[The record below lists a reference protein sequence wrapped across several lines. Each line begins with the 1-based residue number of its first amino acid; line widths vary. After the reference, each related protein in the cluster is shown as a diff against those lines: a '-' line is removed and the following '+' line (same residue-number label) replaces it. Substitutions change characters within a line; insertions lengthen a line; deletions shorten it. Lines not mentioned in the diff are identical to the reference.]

1 MPAGGTVSDSR
12 GTMETTPIPRWNLS
26 NVFPS
31 LESPE
36 FAAAKESVS
45 QRLRALGE
53 LYEETPVR
61 KGAPCEAD
69 RLERVLRA
77 TNGFLEEMRTVMVY
91 VSAHVAADSRNELA
105 QANLSELARVQTDVS
120 KLTARLAAWIA
131 GADVERL
138 SEATDYLRGHRHF
151 LIRSKV
157 LGERQMTP
165 DEEDLYAE
173 LQPSAGTAWS
183 KLHGNVTSTLEVD
196 VRLPHGSRRLSMSQ
210 ARNLAFSPDRAVRE
224 AAYEAELEAWQRVE
238 VTMAA
243 CMNGIKGEV
252 LVVQRRR
259 GWADPLDEPLF
270 AASIDRSVL
279 EAMLG
284 AARQSFPTFR
294 RYLRAK
300 ARALDLEQLAW
311 YDLFAPVGRERE
323 WSFDEAERF
332 VLKHFHA
339 YSPRMGAMAE
349 RAFEERWVDA
359 EPRLGK
365 RDGAFCTGL
374 RADES
379 RILMNFKPSY
389 GSVSTLAHELGH
401 AYHNLCLA
409 SREPLQRSTPMTLAE
424 TASIFCETLVR
435 QAALK
440 SVGAEERLSLLEA
453 SLQGACQTVVDIS
466 SRFLFEREVFQR
478 RESREL
484 SARELCAIML
494 ECQDQTYGDALH
506 PEKRHPYMWAVKPHY
521 YSAGRSFYN
530 FPYLFGHL
538 FGLGL
543 YRRFQDDPDAFRAG
557 YDDLLS
563 STGMASASE
572 LASRFGIDLSQSAFW
587 ESSLAVLEEDVRA
600 FEEAV
605 AGLKGG

>member
-1 MPAGGTVSDSR
+1 
-12 GTMETTPIPRWNLS
+12 
-26 NVFPS
+26 
-31 LESPE
+31 
-36 FAAAKESVS
+36 
-45 QRLRALGE
+45 
-53 LYEETPVR
+53 
-61 KGAPCEAD
+61 
-69 RLERVLRA
+69 
-77 TNGFLEEMRTVMVY
+77 
-91 VSAHVAADSRNELA
+91 
-105 QANLSELARVQTDVS
+105 
-120 KLTARLAAWIA
+120 
-131 GADVERL
+131 
-138 SEATDYLRGHRHF
+138 
-151 LIRSKV
+151 
-157 LGERQMTP
+157 
-165 DEEDLYAE
+165 
-173 LQPSAGTAWS
+173 
-183 KLHGNVTSTLEVD
+183 
-196 VRLPHGSRRLSMSQ
+196 
-210 ARNLAFSPDRAVRE
+210 
-224 AAYEAELEAWQRVE
+224 
-238 VTMAA
+238 
-243 CMNGIKGEV
+243 
-252 LVVQRRR
+252 
-259 GWADPLDEPLF
+259 
-270 AASIDRSVL
+270 
-279 EAMLG
+279 
-284 AARQSFPTFR
+284 
-294 RYLRAK
+294 
-300 ARALDLEQLAW
+300 
-311 YDLFAPVGRERE
+311 
-323 WSFDEAERF
+323 
-332 VLKHFHA
+332 
-339 YSPRMGAMAE
+339 
-349 RAFEERWVDA
+349 
-359 EPRLGK
+359 
-365 RDGAFCTGL
+365 
-374 RADES
+374 
-379 RILMNFKPSY
+379 
-389 GSVSTLAHELGH
+389 
-401 AYHNLCLA
+401 
-409 SREPLQRSTPMTLAE
+409 MTLAE

>member
-1 MPAGGTVSDSR
+1 
-12 GTMETTPIPRWNLS
+12 METTPIPRWNLS

-45 QRLRALGE
+45 QRLRDLGE

-77 TNGFLEEMRTVMVY
+77 TNGFLEEMRTVVVY

-270 AASIDRSVL
+270 ASSIDRSVL

>member
-1 MPAGGTVSDSR
+1 
-12 GTMETTPIPRWNLS
+12 MESTSIPRWNLS
-26 NVFPS
+26 DVFPS
-31 LESPE
+31 LQSPE

-45 QRLRALGE
+45 SRLRSLAE
-53 LYEETPVR
+53 LYDAVPVR
-61 KGAPCEAD
+61 KGTSCEAD
-69 RLERVLRA
+69 RLERVLRE
-77 TNGFLEEMRTVMVY
+77 TNAFLEEMRTVMVY
-91 VSAHVAADSRNELA
+91 VSAHVAADSRYELA
-105 QANLSELARVQTDVS
+105 QANLSELAKVQTEVS

-131 GADVERL
+131 GGDAERL
-138 SEATDYLRGHRHF
+138 SEATEYLRGHRHF
-151 LIRSKV
+151 LLRSKV

-183 KLHGNVTSTLEVD
+183 KLHGNVTSTLEVE
-196 VRLPHGSRRLSMSQ
+196 VRLPHGPRRLSMSQ
-210 ARNLAFSPDRAVRE
+210 VRNLAFSPDRAVRE

-243 CMNGIKGEV
+243 CLNGIKGEV

-270 AASIDRSVL
+270 ASSIDRSVL

-284 AARQSFPTFR
+284 AARESFPVFR

-300 ARALDLEQLAW
+300 ARALDLDQLAW

-332 VLKHFHA
+332 VLKHFEA
-339 YSPRMGAMAE
+339 YSPRMGAMAK
-349 RAFEERWVDA
+349 RAFQEGWVDA

-409 SREPLQRSTPMTLAE
+409 SRAPLQRSTPMTLAE

-440 SVGAEERLSLLEA
+440 TVGGEERLSLLEA

-466 SRFLFEREVFQR
+466 SRFLFEREVFR
-478 RESREL
+478 LREGREL

-494 ECQDQTYGDALH
+494 ESQEKTYGDALH
-506 PEKRHPYMWAVKPHY
+506 PKKRHPYMWAVKPHY

-543 YRRFQDDPDAFRAG
+543 FRRFQEDPEAFRAG

-563 STGMASASE
+563 STGMAPASE
-572 LASRFGIDLSQSAFW
+572 LAARFGIELSKSAFW

-600 FEEAV
+600 FEDAV
-605 AGLKGG
+605 AGSKDG